1 MVTSAE
7 RYIESL
13 ELFGMQFGLERMRA
27 LLDKL
32 GHPERQF
39 DAIHV
44 VGSNGKSSTVRFAEA
59 LLEGEGIRTGAYLS
73 PHLTTF
79 RERIR
84 IGGQTISEPAYE
96 RAVHDVMEA
105 VGDGVTQFEAL
116 TAAALQAFAQAGVQ
130 WAVVEAGLGG
140 RLDATN
146 VLSRS
151 RVQVLTNVSLEHS
164 ELLGDTREK
173 IAAEKLAVVPGG
185 GIVIAGEEGWDG
197 LVPQARSVTVTSV
210 GGSFQDQN
218 RAVAEAAVEAAL
230 GRPVDASAAEP
241 DHRARQVRD
250 PRPRSA
256 RDLGRRAQP
265 GRHAAAG
272 RRAARRARRS
282 PGGGGVLGAG
292 GQGRRH
298 DGVAAPHGVPDDRRH
313 VVVEPAVAA
322 CGGDRAAD
330 RWRGV
335 GRATGGSGGGPAARR
350 QWWGGCRLRVAV
362 PFARPGRAAG
372 MTAGLCVP
380 TGPARTL
387 SGNFA

>member
-1 MVTSAE
+1 MIREMVTSAE

-13 ELFGMQFGLERMRA
+13 ELFGMQFGLERMQA
-27 LLDKL
+27 LLEKL
-32 GHPERQF
+32 GHPERRY

-59 LLEGEGIRTGAYLS
+59 LLEAEGIRTGAYLS

-173 IAAEKLAVVPGG
+173 IAAEKLAVVPRGG
-185 GIVIAGEEGWDG
+185 TVISGEEGWDG

-230 GRPVDASAAEP
+230 GRPVDASGLSRITVPGRFEI
-241 DHRARQVRD
+241 RGRD
-250 PRPRSA
+250 PLEIWDGAHNPAGMQRLVAELPAVLGDRQAVAVFSALEDKDVATMVSLLRTVCPTIVGTSSSNPRSMPA
-256 RDLGRRAQP
+256 EAIGRLTGGAVADEPQE
-265 GRHAAAG
+265 ALE
-272 RRAARRARRS
+272 AARLLA
-282 PGGGGVLGAG
+282 GGGGA
-292 GQGRRH
+292 
-298 DGVAAPHGVPDDRRH
+298 
-313 VVVEPAVAA
+313 VVV
-322 CGGDRAAD
+322 CGSLYLLHDLAEQQA
-330 RWRGV
+330 
-335 GRATGGSGGGPAARR
+335 
-350 QWWGGCRLRVAV
+350 
-362 PFARPGRAAG
+362 
-372 MTAGLCVP
+372 
-380 TGPARTL
+380 
-387 SGNFA
+387 